1 MFGDL
6 FNGLFGYSKDQTKWE
21 QLPDA
26 RDEAIRQSQMGKASY
41 YQHILEQQQ
50 ATMNRGMMNRGMM
63 SQSMA
68 SNSGLSSSVKIITRG
83 EYAELTSLSN
93 WCQSVH
99 PEVYEEWRAMQDLKK
114 ASEDESP

>member
-26 RDEAIRQSQMGKASY
+26 RDEAIRQSQMGAATY
-41 YQHILEQQQ
+41 YQQMWAQQQ
-50 ATMNRGMMNRGMM
+50 AMMDRGMM
-63 SQSMA
+63 SQVTA

-83 EYAELTSLSN
+83 EYAELTSLST

-99 PEVYEEWRAMQDLKK
+99 PEVYEEWCAMRDLERVSK
-114 ASEDESP
+114 DEST